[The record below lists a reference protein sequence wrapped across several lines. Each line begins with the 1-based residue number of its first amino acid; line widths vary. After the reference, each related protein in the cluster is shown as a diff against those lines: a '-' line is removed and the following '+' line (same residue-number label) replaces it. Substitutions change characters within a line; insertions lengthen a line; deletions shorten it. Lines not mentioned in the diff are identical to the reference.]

1 MSGFGSVES
10 KFTSLYGQLITHI
23 REPLYRNG
31 YALVLGTAST
41 SALGFIYWAVAARQY
56 STEIIG
62 INSAIIAMMTF
73 LSEMSQLNLTSA
85 LNRFVPI
92 AGKRT
97 KPLVGNAYLI
107 SLVAGLGASLLFLF
121 GINIWA
127 QELSFLKTNLLLA
140 AAFILATM
148 GWNIFTLQD
157 SVLIGMRKATW
168 VPVENILFSLL
179 KLGLL
184 IGFVWWYPQ
193 YGVFISW
200 ILPLIVFIPIV
211 NILIYVR
218 LIPQHVNATIH
229 SSQPI
234 EKTQITR
241 FVSGNYFSNL
251 ISTATASLIPLIILA
266 QVGATA
272 NAYYYISWTVTY
284 SLYLFSYNMGMSFIT
299 EATSNRKKY
308 AHYRYQTL
316 TQTAYLLTPIVILLV
331 VGAPFLLKIFGA
343 SYATEG
349 LTLFRLLCLSALP
362 KIITTNSVDAARVE
376 QRLRT
381 IILVPAVLGGSV
393 LTLSLVLLKEVGI
406 TGVGVAWLAG
416 QTLIAIFLLITD
428 WRTTVFPFVDIQ
440 NMLTVLSFP
449 RKLRERWRQRK
460 SVRLGTQLLPKIV
473 PSLRSKVNDKT
484 ETPWRVQ
491 RNLSKPDDLINL
503 VIGPDQNPLLA
514 IMKIPQSEQEL
525 GRLNRHY
532 QMLKILQEN
541 NSLGEWQAYL
551 PEVYPSFD
559 EADRKIFV
567 ERLTPGVDASQFL
580 TKKNALTQMQSAAF
594 AAIRPLHQKTASTL
608 TIDIQWLNKWLD
620 TPRNTLQDLLSAK
633 SITPEAFT
641 AYLQLENQIRDNL
654 LGREIVVSWIH
665 GDFVPQNIKISPDG
679 SQVVGILDWELAAQ
693 QDLPQLDLYHFLIVC
708 RSLVSGNEYGESVA
722 ALLDGEKWS
731 RIERELLESSNID
744 LPGERI
750 EPHTLTLMSWL
761 RHISGN
767 LSKTPRYN
775 RQWWWIGRNI
785 EEVLRNV

>member
-1 MSGFGSVES
+1 MSGFGSVQS
-10 KFTSLYGQLITHI
+10 KFGSLYRQLIIHI

-41 SALGFIYWAVAARQY
+41 SALGFLYWAVAARQY

-62 INSAIIAMMTF
+62 INSAIIATMTF
-73 LSEMSQLNLTSA
+73 LSEMSRLNLTSA
-85 LNRFVPI
+85 LNRFIPI
-92 AGKRT
+92 AGNRT

-107 SLVAGLGASLLFLF
+107 SLAAGLGASLLFLF
-121 GINIWA
+121 GINTWA

-140 AAFILATM
+140 SAFILATM

-193 YGVFISW
+193 FGVFLSW
-200 ILPLIVFIPIV
+200 ILPLIVFVPIV
-211 NILIYVR
+211 NILIYLR

-229 SSQPI
+229 SSQSI

-299 EATSNRKKY
+299 EATSNRKKF

-362 KIITTNSVDAARVE
+362 KIVTTNSVDAARVE

-381 IILVPAVLGGSV
+381 VILVPAILGGMV
-393 LTLSLVLLKEVGI
+393 LTLSLILIKEVGI
-406 TGVGVAWLAG
+406 TGVGIAWLAS
-416 QTLIAIFLLITD
+416 QTAIAIVLLITD
-428 WRTTVFPFVDIQ
+428 WRSTVFPFVDIH
-440 NMLTVLSFP
+440 NLLTVLAFP
-449 RKLRERWRQRK
+449 RQLRERWRHRK

-473 PSLRSKVNDKT
+473 PNIRSIVNDKT

-491 RNLSKPDDLINL
+491 RNLSKSDDQINFM
-503 VIGPDQNPLLA
+503 IGPDHNPPLA
-514 IMKIPQSEQEL
+514 ILKIPQSDQEL
-525 GRLNRHY
+525 KRLNRHY
-532 QMLKILQEN
+532 QTLEILN
-541 NSLGEWQAYL
+541 KNSSLGEWRSYL
-551 PEVYPSFD
+551 PKVLSTFD
-559 EADRKIFV
+559 EMDRRVFV
-567 ERLTPGVDASQFL
+567 EQLTPGVDACQFL
-580 TKKNALTQMQSAAF
+580 TSKNALIQMQKAAF
-594 AAIRPLHQKTASTL
+594 AAIRPLHVKTVTSL
-608 TIDIQWLNKWLD
+608 TIDIHWLD
-620 TPRNTLQDLLSAK
+620 NKLKFPRNKLQELLTAKLITL
-633 SITPEAFT
+633 EAFT
-641 AYLQLENQIRDNL
+641 AYLQLEDQIRKAL
-654 LGREIVVSWIH
+654 FEREIAVSWIH
-665 GDFVPQNIKISPDG
+665 GDYVPKNILIAPDG
-679 SQVVGILDWELAAQ
+679 THVSGILDWELAV
-693 QDLPQLDLYHFLIVC
+693 DDGIPQLDLYHFLIVC
-708 RSLVSGNEYGESVA
+708 RSIQSGDEYGESVS
-722 ALLDGEKWS
+722 ALLNGEGWS
-731 RIERELLESSNID
+731 LFEKQLLEAARTG
-744 LPGERI
+744 LPGEEIKPRM
-750 EPHTLTLMSWL
+750 LTLLSWL

-767 LSKTPRYN
+767 LSKTNRYN